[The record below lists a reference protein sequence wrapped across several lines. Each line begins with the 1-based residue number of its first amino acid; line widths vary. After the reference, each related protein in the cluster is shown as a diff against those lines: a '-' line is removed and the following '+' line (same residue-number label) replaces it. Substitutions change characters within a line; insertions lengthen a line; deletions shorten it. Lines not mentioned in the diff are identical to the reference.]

1 MNIKKCAV
9 IILLLLANGWN
20 MQSENRLDDVQ
31 DTLVLKSLHEVVI
44 ISSTKETNHL
54 KTLPGSV
61 SFITPSIIEDRKL
74 SNIKDLSTVI
84 PNFFIPDYGS
94 KLSVPVYIRGIGE
107 RSTGQSIGMYV
118 DHAPLLDKSAFDF
131 EFMDIRRIE
140 VLRGPQ
146 GTLYGRN
153 AMSGLVRLTTLSPL
167 QDQRIKVLLSAGNF
181 GLFKAKASVS
191 ELLTDN
197 IGLAVNGYYHRN
209 DGYFTNRFSG
219 EKADPLQSGGGSI
232 RLDWKLNPYW
242 TAQLSANYDHVDQ
255 GAFPYGL
262 YTADAIA
269 DPNYNSPGN
278 YTRELAGSNFNLN
291 YTNDAFIFNSNT
303 GFQYLDDNMKMD
315 IDNSPLAV
323 FRLNQLQNEK
333 SWTEELTIKSNTKS
347 NYQWSFGLFGFY
359 TDLKTNVI
367 TTMDTD
373 GIRTILQPA
382 FDKIHENN
390 PRAPLMTI
398 KNTDIPIPGT
408 FKTPTYGGAVF
419 HQSTYNNLFVDG
431 LSLTAG
437 VRLDYEKSKLD
448 YNTNMNMDLSV
459 DMQAGQNLIH
469 LQDSAL
475 TTVLQGNL
483 STRFM
488 EILPKI
494 ALKYEFT
501 PENYIYATV
510 SNGYKAGGY
519 NIQNF
524 ADIVQDAVRAKYDRT
539 FHTSPVDSLVSYKPE
554 SGWNYELGFKGEILK
569 DVLSTEVAV
578 YYTDVNDIQITDFVA
593 SGQGRILKNA
603 GKAQSVGFEV
613 SFNAALSNELGLSL
627 NYGFTRATFI
637 DYKTGDE
644 ADATDYSGNYVP
656 FAPQNTFSLNG
667 IYNKKLQNSRMIDRF
682 HISGQ
687 YNGAGRIY
695 WTEANDVYQ
704 DFYGLLNLR
713 AGANKG
719 CIGIN
724 FWANNLL
731 NTHYA
736 AFYFESM
743 GQRLAQAG
751 KPFTFGID
759 INLTF

>member
-1 MNIKKCAV
+1 MNIKKSAV
-9 IILLLLANGWN
+9 IGLLLLANGWN
-20 MQSENRLDDVQ
+20 MQAEKRIEDVR
-31 DTLVLKSLHEVVI
+31 DTIEVKSLHEVII
-44 ISSTKETNHL
+44 ISSTKETNDL
-54 KTLPGSV
+54 KTLPASV

-74 SNIKDLSTVI
+74 STIKDLSTII

-131 EFMDIRRIE
+131 EFLDIRQIE

-153 AMSGLVRLTTLSPL
+153 AMSGIVHLTTLSPL
-167 QDQRIKVLLSAGNF
+167 QEQQVKVALGTGNY

-191 ELLTDN
+191 ELITDN
-197 IGLAVNGYYHRN
+197 AGIAVNGYYHRN
-209 DGYFTNRFSG
+209 DGYFTNQFSG
-219 EKADPLQSGGGSI
+219 KKADHLESGGASF
-232 RLDWKLNPYW
+232 RLDWKINPYW
-242 TAQLSANYDHVDQ
+242 TAQLSANYDKVNQ
-255 GAFPYGL
+255 GAFPYGE
-262 YTADAIA
+262 YTAGSIA
-269 DPNYNSPGN
+269 DPDYNYPGN

-291 YTNDAFIFNSNT
+291 YTNDNFIFNSNT

-315 IDNSPLAV
+315 TDNSPSAV

-333 SWTEELTIKSNTKS
+333 SWTEELTVKSNTKN

-359 TDLKTNVI
+359 TGLKTNV
-367 TTMDTD
+367 TTTLDSIGIKDKVNPMFPKVPQMTVVDTE
-373 GIRTILQPA
+373 IA
-382 FDKIHENN
+382 
-390 PRAPLMTI
+390 
-398 KNTDIPIPGT
+398 IPGT
-408 FKTPTYGGAVF
+408 FQTPTYGGAIF
-419 HQSTYNNLFVDG
+419 HQSTYNNLFVEG

-437 VRLDYEKSKLD
+437 IRVDYEKAKLD
-448 YNTNMNMDLSV
+448 YDTNMSFKLDVNMNGRPLG
-459 DMQAGQNLIH
+459 MQTADTTLIG
-469 LQDSAL
+469 SESM
-475 TTVLQGNL
+475 TFT
-483 STRFM
+483 

-494 ALKYEFT
+494 ALKYKFN
-501 PENYIYATV
+501 PDNYVYATV

-524 ADIVQDAVRAKYDRT
+524 ADIARDAIRQKYDRN
-539 FHTSPVDSLVSYKPE
+539 FHTSPVDSLVSYQPE
-554 SGWNYELGFKGEILK
+554 SSWSYELGFKGDILK

-603 GKAQSVGFEV
+603 GKAKSVGFEV
-613 SFNAALSNELGLSL
+613 ALNAALTNELRFSL
-627 NYGFTRATFI
+627 NYGFSRATFK

-644 ADATDYSGNYVP
+644 ADAADYSGNFIP

-667 IYNKKLQNSRMIDRF
+667 IYDKRLQNSWIDRF
-682 HISGQ
+682 HISAQ

-695 WTEANDVYQ
+695 WTEANDVQQ

-713 AGANKG
+713 AGINKG
-719 CIGIN
+719 FAGIN
-724 FWANNLL
+724 FWANNVL
-731 NTHYA
+731 NTSYT

-743 GQRLAQAG
+743 GRGLAQAG
-751 KPFTFGID
+751 KPVTFGVD
-759 INLTF
+759 VNLTF

>member
-9 IILLLLANGWN
+9 IGLLFLANGWN
-20 MQSENRLDDVQ
+20 MQAENKIEDVR
-31 DTLVLKSLHEVVI
+31 DTIEVKSLHEVI
-44 ISSTKETNHL
+44 ILSSTKETNDL
-54 KTLPGSV
+54 KTLPASV

-74 SNIKDLSTVI
+74 STIKDLSTII

-107 RSTGQSIGMYV
+107 RSTGQSIGMYI

-131 EFMDIRRIE
+131 EFLDIRQIE

-153 AMSGLVRLTTLSPL
+153 AMSGIVHLTTLSPL
-167 QDQRIKVLLSAGNF
+167 QEQQVKVSLGTGNY

-197 IGLAVNGYYHRN
+197 AGIAVNGYYNRN
-209 DGYFTNRFSG
+209 DGYFTNQFSG
-219 EKADPLQSGGGSI
+219 KKADPLQSGGASF
-232 RLDWKLNPYW
+232 RLDWKINPYW
-242 TAQLSANYDHVDQ
+242 TAQLSANYDKVNQ
-255 GAFPYGL
+255 GAFPYGE
-262 YTADAIA
+262 YTAGSIA
-269 DPNYNSPGN
+269 DPDYNYPGN
-278 YTRELAGSNFNLN
+278 YIRELAGSNFNLN
-291 YTNDAFIFNSNT
+291 YTNDRFIFNSNI
-303 GFQYLDDNMKMD
+303 GFQYLDDDMKMD
-315 IDNSPLAV
+315 IDNSPSTT
-323 FRLNQLQNEK
+323 FYLNQLQNEK
-333 SWTEELTIKSNTKS
+333 SWTEELTIKSNTKN
-347 NYQWSFGLFGFY
+347 NYQWSFGLFGFH
-359 TDLKTNVI
+359 TGLKTNVT

-373 GIRTILQPA
+373 GIKTLLQPA

-398 KNTDIPIPGT
+398 KNTNIPIPGT
-408 FKTPTYGGAVF
+408 FKTPTYGGAIF
-419 HQSTYNNLFVDG
+419 HQSTYNNLFIDG

-437 VRLDYEKSKLD
+437 IRLDYEKAKLD
-448 YNTNMNMDLSV
+448 YRTNMNMDLSI
-459 DMQAGQNLIH
+459 DMQAGPNLIH

-475 TTVLQGNL
+475 VTALQGNL
-483 STRFM
+483 STEFT

-494 ALKYEFT
+494 ALKYEFN
-501 PENYIYATV
+501 PDNYVYATV

-524 ADIVQDAVRAKYDRT
+524 ADIVQDAVRAKYDRN
-539 FHTSPVDSLVSYKPE
+539 FHASPVDSLVSYKPE
-554 SGWNYELGFKGEILK
+554 SSWSYELGFKGDILK

-603 GKAQSVGFEV
+603 GKAKSAGFEV
-613 SFNAALSNELGLSL
+613 ALNAALTNELGFSL
-627 NYGFTRATFI
+627 NYGFARATFK

-644 ADATDYSGNYVP
+644 GGAADYSGNYIP

-667 IYNKKLQNSRMIDRF
+667 IYDKKLQNSWIDRF
-682 HISGQ
+682 HISAQ
-687 YNGAGRIY
+687 YNASGRIY
-695 WTEANDVYQ
+695 WTEANNVYQ

-713 AGANKG
+713 AGVNKG
-719 CIGIN
+719 FAGIN
-724 FWANNLL
+724 LWANNVL
-731 NTHYA
+731 NTRYT

-743 GQRLAQAG
+743 GRGLAQAG
-751 KPFTFGID
+751 KPFTFGVD
-759 INLTF
+759 VNLTF